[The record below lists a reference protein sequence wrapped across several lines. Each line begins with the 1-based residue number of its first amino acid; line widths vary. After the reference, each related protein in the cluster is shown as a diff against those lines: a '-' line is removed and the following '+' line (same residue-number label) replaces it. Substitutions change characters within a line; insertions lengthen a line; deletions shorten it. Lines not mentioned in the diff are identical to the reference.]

1 MTALTIATKLSCHTR
16 SAHKAQELFSRIM
29 DFVEIAAVC
38 ALELKRRKTIKK
50 KKKYWVHP
58 ITSQRLLKGQ
68 FYKLHNEL
76 RSYPVKFFNFYR
88 MSVKSF
94 DDLLNLIR
102 PSITYQDSKWRKA
115 IPPEERLSVTLR

>member
-1 MTALTIATKLSCHTR
+1 
-16 SAHKAQELFSRIM
+16 M

-38 ALELKRRKTIKK
+38 ALELKRRKKIKK

-58 ITSQRLLKGQ
+58 LTSQRLLKGQ

-76 RSYPVKFFNFYR
+76 RSYPDKFFNFYR

-94 DDLLNLIR
+94 DNLLNLIQ
-102 PSITYQDSKWRKA
+102 PFITYQDTMWRMA
-115 IPPEERLSVTLR
+115 IPPVERLSVTLR

>member
-1 MTALTIATKLSCHTR
+1 
-16 SAHKAQELFSRIM
+16 M

-38 ALELKRRKTIKK
+38 VLELKRRKAIK

-58 ITSQRLLKGQ
+58 ITFQRLLKGQ

-76 RSYPVKFFNFYR
+76 QSYPVKVFNFYR

-94 DDLLNLIR
+94 NDLLNL
-102 PSITYQDSKWRKA
+102 
-115 IPPEERLSVTLR
+115 VH